1 MKPTYCDFVKDQ
13 VERNP
18 CLSGLANFLSTC
30 PYSPAD
36 NRNVHCHDYTL
47 EGSLESIDRNMEFEE
62 CLAGIACAIK
72 EPAQTRLRRIVFV
85 EDISP
90 HCVEQLGTLL
100 DIDPMFFSNY
110 INTSFSGFDKAPPPP
125 PLSLFPSRLTSKDSL
140 HLHYQRVLRLNFS
153 TGVLKDLYDFKSSG
167 NVPRSVRCLASL
179 SGTRPG
185 LARSCC
191 SILLKILN
199 RKSWICLVLM
209 DSTSADLL
217 VPTSSTSDTILSH
230 ERIPQVPFQGG
241 FEDFEEPRKFSEYC
255 LPTNLDNVTQKNSL
269 HQRIL
274 HYYRNPP
281 PNFDPANPSMLALSY
296 YPLKVV
302 AAEWMAYVLL
312 MNSCIKFYEYSF
324 RQFEHRS
331 IEADITDL
339 QRWRRRGKQSLLK
352 LQAVELFIDKHL
364 ALQSTSPHL
373 NNNVSLV
380 NDNNNPYATLQEDY
394 RYLSTQ
400 IEQYSRSLE
409 SILPLAATIVQLT
422 DARRSIS
429 EAVNVRY
436 LTYIA
441 MVFVPLTFVSSLFS
455 MSNGFV
461 PGQAKFWV
469 YMAVA
474 APLMVVVLSF
484 ALITSIN
491 IRSWWRATRDRL
503 TSNW

>member
-1 MKPTYCDFVKDQ
+1 MKPTYYDFVKYL
-13 VERNP
+13 VEQNP

-36 NRNVHCHDYTL
+36 NRTVYCHDYNL
-47 EGSLESIDRNMEFEE
+47 DDGLKSVERSMKFGE
-62 CLAGIACAIK
+62 CLADIACAIK
-72 EPAQTRLRRIVFV
+72 EPAETCLRRIVFI

-110 INTSFSGFDKAPPPP
+110 INTSFGGLDRAPPPP
-125 PLSLFPSRLTSKDSL
+125 PLALFPSRLTSKDSL
-140 HLHYQRVLRLNFS
+140 HLHYQRLLKLNLS
-153 TGVLKDLYDFKSSG
+153 TGTSNGLYDFKSSG

-199 RKSWICLVLM
+199 KKSWICLILL

-217 VPTSSTSDTILSH
+217 APTLSASDTTRSH
-230 ERIPQVPFQGG
+230 ERVPQVPFQGG
-241 FEDFEEPRKFSEYC
+241 FEDFKEPRRYSEYC
-255 LPTNLDNVTQKNSL
+255 LASNVDDITQKNSL

-281 PNFDPANPSMLALSY
+281 PCFDPANPSMIALSY

-302 AAEWMAYVLL
+302 AAEWMVYVLF
-312 MNSCIKFYEYSF
+312 MNSCIKFYEYEYSV
-324 RQFEHRS
+324 RHFEHRS

-364 ALQSTSPHL
+364 ALQPTRSHL
-373 NNNVSLV
+373 NNNASLDR
-380 NDNNNPYATLQEDY
+380 DNNDPYATLREDY

-409 SILPLAATIVQLT
+409 SILPLAATIIQLV

-429 EAVNVRY
+429 EAVN
-436 LTYIA
+436 
-441 MVFVPLTFVSSLFS
+441 SLQHEQWFHTWS
-455 MSNGFV
+455 GKLL
-461 PGQAKFWV
+461 GV
-469 YMAVA
+469 YGCSCPVDGRGIELRADNFDKYKELVA
-474 APLMVVVLSF
+474 S
-484 ALITSIN
+484 
-491 IRSWWRATRDRL
+491 
-503 TSNW
+503 